1 MMEYKKAASRI
12 GWGMAAFFLTAQ
24 VAQVLLIALAALIFP
39 ALVTRISATLLITDI
54 GIYGIGLPVLMLIC
68 KGVPN
73 ADPQTP
79 KQQKPVTP
87 VLILK
92 TLCMGFAAM
101 YVANFIYLGIMT
113 VFSNVSGYSLN
124 QNVLEGVV
132 GQSSLWEDILVFCV
146 IPPILEELVF
156 RKYLYKKIGAYGD
169 NVFIFVS
176 GLCFGLF
183 HGNLN
188 QFFYAT
194 LLGFLLA
201 WLYVTT
207 GNVVWGMLVHM
218 IINIVGGI
226 VAPAILGNDILL
238 TLFGVFVLAVMIT
251 GIVCFIRGKRRGEFA
266 VNPERKA
273 EKGWVKNTLL
283 NVGMMVY
290 ILLFIVLSILIL
302 AMPNL

>member
-1 MMEYKKAASRI
+1 MMEYKKAASRL
-12 GWGMAAFFLTAQ
+12 GWGMAAFFLTSQ
-24 VAQVLLIALAALIFP
+24 VAQVLLISIVALIFP

-132 GQSSLWEDILVFCV
+132 GQSSLWEDILVF
-146 IPPILEELVF
+146 
-156 RKYLYKKIGAYGD
+156 
-169 NVFIFVS
+169 
-176 GLCFGLF
+176 
-183 HGNLN
+183 
-188 QFFYAT
+188 
-194 LLGFLLA
+194 
-201 WLYVTT
+201 
-207 GNVVWGMLVHM
+207 
-218 IINIVGGI
+218 
-226 VAPAILGNDILL
+226 
-238 TLFGVFVLAVMIT
+238 
-251 GIVCFIRGKRRGEFA
+251 
-266 VNPERKA
+266 
-273 EKGWVKNTLL
+273 
-283 NVGMMVY
+283 
-290 ILLFIVLSILIL
+290 LSISMLLIFK
-302 AMPNL
+302 